1 MKKVLQLQRFQVKGG
16 IISPGELLKL
26 MDKAE
31 TIGLDALHFGSRQDI
46 LFPEKNDNKDIAE
59 DHQNFD
65 SNMFALPEHQNIMS
79 SYVSIDIFKSTVWL
93 RGTTYLY
100 ILEEF
105 RYAPKLKINIVDPK
119 QQMVPLF
126 SGELNFIASE
136 YEDYWFL
143 YCKLPGIEQGYYPV
157 LIYTWDI
164 AHLCELVEDIY
175 SEVTT
180 VEQLFENLNNTTT
193 LNSKTIK
200 KKLTVDFSPFP
211 YYEGMNKMRTNEY
224 WLGLYWRNNRYS
236 IDFLK
241 ALCTFCVDN
250 RIGKICLTPWK
261 SFIVKGIPASSKI
274 VLEKL
279 LGQYGINVRHSALEL
294 NWHLPVDNQ
303 QALDLKKN
311 LVLNFDQNDISTYGL
326 TFGVT
331 TEADRNKYF
340 TSIVIEINPTSTI
353 VHQDFVV
360 RPTYNVVYAKNFN
373 PNTRSYVVYAQD
385 VDRMDLPN
393 LLMELTKIYF
403 ENLDSIDNDV
413 VKPGSLSLQD
423 EKIVLEVYQCTHCKT
438 IYDPSVGDEVQNI
451 ASGTFFEDLPSDYCC
466 SVCDSGLEDFK
477 PTTMEFIEK

>member
-1 MKKVLQLQRFQVKGG
+1 MKTELQRFQIKGG

-26 MDKAE
+26 ITKAE
-31 TIGLDALHFGSRQDI
+31 SIGLDSLHFGSRQDI
-46 LFPEKNDNKDIAE
+46 LFPEKNNNKDIAE
-59 DHQNFD
+59 EHQNFD
-65 SNMFALPEHQNIMS
+65 SSMFALPEHQNIMS
-79 SYVSIDIFKSTVWL
+79 SYVSIDIFPSTVWL

-136 YEDYWFL
+136 HEDYWFL
-143 YCKLPGIEQGYYPV
+143 YAKLPGIEQGYYPV

-164 AHLCELVEDIY
+164 AHMCELVEDIY
-175 SEVTT
+175 RNVST
-180 VEQLFENLNNTTT
+180 VEGLFEALNGTTS

-200 KKLTVDFSPFP
+200 KKLTVNFSPFP

-224 WLGLYWRNNRYS
+224 WLGLYWRNNKYN

-261 SFIVKGIPASSKI
+261 SFIVKGIQASSKI
-274 VLEKL
+274 LLEKL

-331 TEADRNKYF
+331 TEANRNKYF
-340 TSIVIEINPTSTI
+340 TSIVIEINPI
-353 VHQDFVV
+353 PQIQNKEFII
-360 RPTYNVVYAKNFN
+360 RPTYNVVYAKSFN

-385 VDRMDLPN
+385 VDMMDLPN
-393 LLMELTKIYF
+393 LLMELTKTYF
-403 ENLDSIDNDV
+403 ENLDSQVTDII
-413 VKPGSLSLQD
+413 KPGSLRFKE
-423 EKIVLEVYQCTHCKT
+423 EKIVLEVYQCANCKT
-438 IYDPSVGDEVQNI
+438 IYDPSVGDKEQYI
-451 ASGTFFEDLPSDYCC
+451 EAGTFYEDLPETYRCAL
-466 SVCDSGLEDFK
+466 CDSSLSDFV
-477 PTTMEFIEK
+477 PTEMEFIEK

>member
-1 MKKVLQLQRFQVKGG
+1 MKTELQRFQIKGG

-26 MDKAE
+26 ITKAE
-31 TIGLDALHFGSRQDI
+31 SIGLDSLHFGSRQDI
-46 LFPEKNDNKDIAE
+46 LFPEKNNNKDIAE
-59 DHQNFD
+59 EHQNFD
-65 SNMFALPEHQNIMS
+65 SSMFALPEHQNIMS
-79 SYVSIDIFKSTVWL
+79 SYVSIDIFPSTVWL

-136 YEDYWFL
+136 HEDYWFL
-143 YCKLPGIEQGYYPV
+143 YAKLPGIEQGYYPV

-164 AHLCELVEDIY
+164 AHMCELVEDIY
-175 SEVTT
+175 RNVST
-180 VEQLFENLNNTTT
+180 VEGLFEALNSTTS

-200 KKLTVDFSPFP
+200 KKLTVNFSPFP

-224 WLGLYWRNNRYS
+224 WLGLYWRNNKYS

-261 SFIVKGIPASSKI
+261 SFIVKGIQASSKI
-274 VLEKL
+274 LLEKL

-331 TEADRNKYF
+331 TVPNRNKYF
-340 TSIVIEINPTSTI
+340 TSIVIEINPTPQI
-353 VHQDFVV
+353 QNQEFVV

-373 PNTRSYVVYAQD
+373 PNVRSYIVYAQD
-385 VDRMDLPN
+385 VDMMDLPN
-393 LLMELTKIYF
+393 LLMELTKTYF
-403 ENLDSIDNDV
+403 ENFDSVIQDTI
-413 VKPGSLSLQD
+413 KPGSLRFKE
-423 EKIVLEVYQCTHCKT
+423 EKIVLEVFQCANCKT
-438 IYDPSVGDEVQNI
+438 IYDPSVGDEEQGI
-451 ASGTFFEDLPSDYCC
+451 EAGTFYEDLPETYCC
-466 SVCDSGLEDFK
+466 VLCDSSLSDFV
-477 PTTMEFIEK
+477 PTEMEFIEK

>member
-1 MKKVLQLQRFQVKGG
+1 MKTELQRFQIKGG

-26 MDKAE
+26 ITKAE
-31 TIGLDALHFGSRQDI
+31 SIGLDSLHFGSRQDI
-46 LFPEKNDNKDIAE
+46 LFPEKNNNKDIAE
-59 DHQNFD
+59 EHQNFN

-79 SYVSIDIFKSTVWL
+79 SYVSIDIFPSTVWL

-136 YEDYWFL
+136 HEDYWFL
-143 YCKLPGIEQGYYPV
+143 YAKLPGIEQGYYPV

-164 AHLCELVEDIY
+164 AHMCELIEDIY
-175 SEVTT
+175 RNVST
-180 VEQLFENLNNTTT
+180 VEGLFEALNATTS

-200 KKLTVDFSPFP
+200 KKLTVNFSPFP

-224 WLGLYWRNNRYS
+224 WLGLYWRNNKYN

-261 SFIVKGIPASSKI
+261 SFIVKGIQASSKI
-274 VLEKL
+274 LLEKL

-331 TEADRNKYF
+331 TEANRNKYF
-340 TSIVIEINPTSTI
+340 TSIVIEINPQPEI
-353 VHQDFVV
+353 QNKEFVI
-360 RPTYNVVYAKNFN
+360 RPTYNVVYAKSFN

-385 VDRMDLPN
+385 VDMMDLPN
-393 LLMELTKIYF
+393 LLMELTKTYF
-403 ENLDSIDNDV
+403 ENLDSQVTDII
-413 VKPGSLSLQD
+413 KPGSLRFEE
-423 EKIVLEVYQCTHCKT
+423 EKIVLEVYQCANCKT
-438 IYDPSVGDEVQNI
+438 IYDPSVGDEEQHI
-451 ASGTFFEDLPSDYCC
+451 EAGTFYEDLPETYRCTL
-466 SVCDSGLEDFK
+466 CDSSLSDFV
-477 PTTMEFIEK
+477 PTEMEFIEK